1 VTSTKREFII
11 WDVKGRELKE
21 RMELYNGVI
30 NVYKEKGYTSHDV
43 VAKMRGILK
52 MKKIG
57 HTGTLDPDAEG
68 VLPVC
73 IGKATKL
80 VDIITDKDKTY
91 EAVLKLGVTT
101 DTQDLTGKV
110 LRMAE
115 VTSSRE
121 EIEAVI
127 MSFIGEYQ
135 QLPPMFSAIK
145 VNGKKLYELARQG
158 KEIERKRRSVTIYDI
173 RILHFNI
180 EEHEIS
186 VSVDC
191 KKGTYIRT
199 LLHDIGETLGC
210 GGAMKSLIRTAVGGF
225 QLEEALKLS
234 KIEQLTFN
242 NQIEDY
248 IIPLDKMLINYPKL
262 IVDRKYHKLIY
273 NGNSFRKEH
282 LADLSQEPSEAF
294 EWFRIYDADDVFI
307 GIYRYEKEEM
317 RFLPVKMF
325 L

>member
-1 VTSTKREFII
+1 
-11 WDVKGRELKE
+11 
-21 RMELYNGVI
+21 MYNGVI

-73 IGKATKL
+73 LGKATKL
-80 VDIITDKDKTY
+80 VDFITDKDKTY
-91 EAVLKLGVTT
+91 KAVLKLGVTT

-110 LRMAE
+110 GRTAE
-115 VTSSRE
+115 VTVSNQ

-127 MSFIGEYQ
+127 KSFIGQYE

-158 KEIERKRRSVTIYDI
+158 KEIERKSRTVTIYDI
-173 RILHFNI
+173 RILQFND
-180 EEHEIS
+180 EEHE
-186 VSVDC
+186 VTVTVDC

-225 QLEEALKLS
+225 YLEEALKLS
-234 KIEQLTFN
+234 RIEELLQN
-242 NQIEDY
+242 DQIEDY
-248 IIPLDKMLINYPKL
+248 IIPVDTMLSSYPKL
-262 IVDRKYHKLIY
+262 IVKKEYHKLIY
-273 NGNSFRKEH
+273 NGNSFRREH
-282 LADLSQEPSEAF
+282 LADALTESTSLSDQY
-294 EWFRIYDADDVFI
+294 RVYDSDDTFI
-307 GIYRYEKEEM
+307 GIYRYASEEEC
-317 RFLPVKMF
+317 FLPVKMF